1 MRVIK
6 LPDGRL
12 RIPLAAEGEDWAA
25 DGTETIGPEDPM
37 YAEYLP
43 LVLSEE
49 EHEAHDR
56 ESESTNAQLLA
67 RWGARYEAH
76 GGRRTA

>member
-6 LPDGRL
+6 LPDGQL
-12 RIPLAAEGEDWAA
+12 RIPLAADGDDWTA
-25 DGTETIGPEDPM
+25 DGIEIIGPRDPR

-43 LVLSEE
+43 LALSEE

-56 ESESTNAQLLA
+56 ESEAANAQLLA
-67 RWGARYEAH
+67 RWGARNDAH
-76 GGRRTA
+76 GSRRTA